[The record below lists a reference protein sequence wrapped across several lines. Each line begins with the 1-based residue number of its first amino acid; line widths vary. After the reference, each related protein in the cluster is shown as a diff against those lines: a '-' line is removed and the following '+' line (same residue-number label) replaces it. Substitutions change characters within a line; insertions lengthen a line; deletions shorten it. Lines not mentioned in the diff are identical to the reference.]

1 MQPTRLILSR
11 YLYDRAQ
18 ATLETSDG
26 FSFGLSVSL
35 AQDAVETMLNE
46 VGSTVKANIP
56 QHTTF
61 PKLWAAINQSESMQ
75 NPLPYSRDID
85 SLNNCRVAFKHHSN
99 LPDEATAHRHLVNAG
114 YFLDTVC
121 KDILGVAWEEISISD
136 AIGDTEI
143 RGYVKEAEKLLKSG
157 NLDDCRQQC
166 SLAHHEIQRR
176 FNRIF
181 PQLPSGLMFH
191 NETPQDQ
198 ILEALMQT
206 ANSLSSEVANVSL
219 GLKRI
224 DILRFEQLIPQALVS
239 PITKSVQYIDK
250 GPHQI
255 TVEDVR
261 FCVRHVTQMAI
272 RYESR
277 YVNQ

>member
-1 MQPTRLILSR
+1 MQPTRLVLSR
-11 YLYDRAQ
+11 FLYDRAQ
-18 ATLETSDG
+18 AALETADG
-26 FSFGLSVSL
+26 FSLGLSVSL

-46 VGSTVKANIP
+46 VGSTVNANIP

-61 PKLWAAINQSESMQ
+61 PKLWAAINKSGSMQ
-75 NPLPYSRDID
+75 NPLPYSRDME

-121 KDILGVAWEEISISD
+121 KDILGVAWEEVSLSD
-136 AIGDTEI
+136 AIRDSEI
-143 RGYVKEAEKLLKSG
+143 HGYVKTAEQLLKSG
-157 NLDDCRQQC
+157 NVNECLQQC
-166 SLAHHEIQRR
+166 SLAHREIQQR
-176 FNRIF
+176 FIRIF

-191 NETPQDQ
+191 DGTPQDQ

-206 ANSLSSEVANVSL
+206 ANLLSSEVANVSL
-219 GLKRI
+219 GLRRI
-224 DILRFEQLIPQALVS
+224 DVHRFEHLIPQALVS
-239 PITKSVQYIDK
+239 PITKTAQYIDK
-250 GPHQI
+250 GPRQNTI
-255 TVEDVR
+255 EEVR

-277 YVNQ
+277 YVGQ